1 MTNLILQLTIKYKNQ
16 DVIENIFQFFSVIF
30 ECQATLGKYKKKRNL
45 SFAFFYQKLMKTCTI
60 QTFSIL
66 GRPESIKISH
76 RLNNKFGCFGESSF
90 KNQTLSTNNTTLD
103 YIIKHNRKVL
113 VRLCEPF

>member
-1 MTNLILQLTIKYKNQ
+1 MTNPILQLTIKYKNQ

-30 ECQATLGKYKKKRNL
+30 ERQATLGKYKKKRNL

-66 GRPESIKISH
+66 RRAQSIKTSH
-76 RLNNKFGCFGESSF
+76 RLNKKSGYFYGASF
-90 KNQTLSTNNTTLD
+90 KNQTLSTNNTTLV
-103 YIIKHNRKVL
+103 YIIKHYRKGL
-113 VRLCEPF
+113 VGFC